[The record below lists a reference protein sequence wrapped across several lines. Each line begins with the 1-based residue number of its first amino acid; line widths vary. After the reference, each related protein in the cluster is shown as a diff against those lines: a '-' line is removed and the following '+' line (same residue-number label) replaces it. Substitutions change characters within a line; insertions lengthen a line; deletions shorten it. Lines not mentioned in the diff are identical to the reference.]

1 MTNTNICFN
10 ILNEIQLFTK
20 LLEYQG
26 GGMSTKPM
34 PYDENLIYHWM
45 EMGICRYAATEII
58 NICLSFAIENYEI
71 GVWGGTSDR
80 QRKHIRK
87 YRPN

>member
-1 MTNTNICFN
+1 
-10 ILNEIQLFTK
+10 
-20 LLEYQG
+20 
-26 GGMSTKPM
+26 MSTKPM

-45 EMGICRYAATEII
+45 EMGICRNAATEIFFSSSTKDQNAAKAMCSRCPVI

-71 GVWGGTSDR
+71 GVWGGTSYR